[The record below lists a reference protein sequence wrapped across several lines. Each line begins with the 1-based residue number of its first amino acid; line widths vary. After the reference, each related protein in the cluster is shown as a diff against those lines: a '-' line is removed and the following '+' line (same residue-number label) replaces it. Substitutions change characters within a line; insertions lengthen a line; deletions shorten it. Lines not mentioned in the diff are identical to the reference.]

1 MLKPQ
6 AVALLLGDLKRKGQ
20 ANIRPLQ
27 ATLSTRQG
35 VKRPPCSLKL
45 RRVRAAPR
53 TIRQDLIQSLYGC
66 CLVLVDKP
74 VYLGVSVGHA
84 SHQFWSHRTL
94 SETDLTNSQLTLI
107 LPVLVQFAPFSHIH
121 SHIQPRKT
129 QKTYQNSQFKKLCSK
144 KFHRYHPHYLRNV
157 VKDPCP
163 SVQANPKWA
172 NSAQTMSMN
181 SLNSVKINI
190 KRSHQLGEA
199 ECVSNLLFLECK
211 YMHHDFSWA
220 IINENRITCRSC

>member
-1 MLKPQ
+1 MLPCFGRQ
-6 AVALLLGDLKRKGQ
+6 ACLPWSLGG
-20 ANIRPLQ
+20 
-27 ATLSTRQG
+27 
-35 VKRPPCSLKL
+35 PCI
-45 RRVRAAPR
+45 P
-53 TIRQDLIQSLYGC
+53 
-66 CLVLVDKP
+66 
-74 VYLGVSVGHA
+74 
-84 SHQFWSHRTL
+84 
-94 SETDLTNSQLTLI
+94 
-107 LPVLVQFAPFSHIH
+107 PVLI
-121 SHIQPRKT
+121 T
-129 QKTYQNSQFKKLCSK
+129 QNSLWDRPHKLTAHPNSSSSRSICTFLTHSFPHSAQKNSKNLPKFPVQKIVLKKN
-144 KFHRYHPHYLRNV
+144 FHRYHPHYLRNV

>member
-144 KFHRYHPHYLRNV
+144 KFPQI
-157 VKDPCP
+157 PP
-163 SVQANPKWA
+163 SLFKECC
-172 NSAQTMSMN
+172 
-181 SLNSVKINI
+181 
-190 KRSHQLGEA
+190 KRSLSLSPSQPKMG
-199 ECVSNLLFLECK
+199 K
-211 YMHHDFSWA
+211 FSSDYEHEFTKFSKTQHKTQPSA
-220 IINENRITCRSC
+220 